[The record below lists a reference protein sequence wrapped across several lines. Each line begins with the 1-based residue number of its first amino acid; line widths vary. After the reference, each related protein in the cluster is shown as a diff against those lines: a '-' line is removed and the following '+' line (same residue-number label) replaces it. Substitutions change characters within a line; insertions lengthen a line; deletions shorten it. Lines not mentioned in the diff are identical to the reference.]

1 MKKIVTSVL
10 IIFLITSCN
19 KKNIEEVNEEKIKS
33 EVLSAYNN
41 MYNSYAEG
49 TDEFFKYYEND
60 FLRVTTS
67 GNLERGVE
75 KPKIEWNDYLKSHSV
90 DLKNFSEPEIII
102 SPTQVVTIGNYTEYF
117 INRETKDSTYNKG
130 VYIGIW
136 RQQKDKSWKI
146 CMDTWH
152 SGLE

>member
-1 MKKIVTSVL
+1 MKKVISSV
-10 IIFLITSCN
+10 IIILLITSCN
-19 KKNIEEVNEEKIKS
+19 EKNSEAANEEKIRS

-49 TDEFFKYYEND
+49 TDEFFRYYEND

-67 GNLERGVE
+67 GNLERGIE
-75 KPKIEWNDYLKSHSV
+75 KPKVEWNDYLKSHSV
-90 DLKNFSEPEIII
+90 DLKNFSKPDMIIG
-102 SPTQVVTIGNYTEYF
+102 SGQVVTIGNYTEYF

-130 VYIGIW
+130 LYIGVW
-136 RQQKDKSWKI
+136 RQQEDKTWKI

-152 SGLE
+152 AGLK